1 MKNGEYMSMLIMGKW
16 IFMKLLSELG
26 GYSLADLDSDMRFG
40 MSAKLSYSCFE
51 VMLMNTD
58 FDNWHDFEKIKDS
71 LKSLLTLITEDSI
84 GGLEIENNSKWY
96 PVEPRPDCLLVN
108 TGELMSFAT
117 KGTIKSVRHRVKLP
131 TESQK
136 VRFSAPFFLEPR

>member
-1 MKNGEYMSMLIMGKW
+1 MLIMGKVNLQTPFRVGRIQLDRLGLGHA
-16 IFMKLLSELG
+16 IFRDIYL
-26 GYSLADLDSDMRFG
+26 G
-40 MSAKLSYSCFE
+40 MSAKLSYSRFV
-51 VMLMNTD
+51 VMMMNPG
-58 FDNWHDFEKIKDS
+58 FDTSHDFEKFKDS